1 MVTDTLYVPACH
13 VAAFVMVI
21 GVPVVP
27 DVIPGPDHKNVGVP
41 DAAVVALN
49 VNALPL
55 QIGEFDDGL
64 GGPGGLGS
72 DNVNG
77 PTLFDGQPLID
88 KTYTL
93 VYNPAPKLVI
103 TIESPTAVT
112 LFNVVSTPLV
122 M

>member
-1 MVTDTLYVPACH
+1 MPACH

-49 VNALPL
+49 VNVLPL

-64 GGPGGLGS
+64 GAEGVFVIVMVVLTS
-72 DNVNG
+72 
-77 PTLFDGQPLID
+77 TAGQPF
-88 KTYTL
+88 
-93 VYNPAPKLVI
+93 PAGIL
-103 TIESPTAVT
+103 
-112 LFNVVSTPLV
+112 
-122 M
+122 